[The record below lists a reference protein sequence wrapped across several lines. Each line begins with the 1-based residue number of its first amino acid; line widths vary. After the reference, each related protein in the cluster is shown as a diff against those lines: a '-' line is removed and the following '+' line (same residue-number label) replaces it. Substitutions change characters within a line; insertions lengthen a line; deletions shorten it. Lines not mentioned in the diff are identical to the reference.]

1 VDNQTGIDVNVYQGE
16 RELVRDCREL
26 GRFQLSGLPPM
37 PAGLPR
43 VEVTFLVDADGVLTV
58 TAREQR
64 SGKGASIDVVPS
76 HGLTRA
82 EVKDIIRASIA
93 HAHDDFAARE
103 LVELRNK
110 ANNLVQGT
118 RRVLRMPEMPFTD
131 AQRSELAADIDA
143 LEALARGE
151 DVAALKAASEAFGHK
166 TQGLADDVIGAAI
179 KAELIR
185 RDVEDAGRRA

>member
-1 VDNQTGIDVNVYQGE
+1 
-16 RELVRDCREL
+16 
-26 GRFQLSGLPPM
+26 M

-58 TAREQR
+58 SAREQR
-64 SGKGASIDVVPS
+64 SGKEASIDVVPS
-76 HGLTRA
+76 HGLTRD
-82 EVKDIIRASIA
+82 EVKGIIRESIVNA
-93 HAHDDFAARE
+93 RDDFAARE

-118 RRVLRMPEMPFTD
+118 RRVLAMPELPFSD
-131 AQRSELAADIDA
+131 AQRAELEGDIA
-143 LEALARGE
+143 GLEALARGE
-151 DVAALKAASEAFGHK
+151 DVAALKSACDAFGGR
-166 TQGLADDVIGAAI
+166 TQALADDVIGAAI